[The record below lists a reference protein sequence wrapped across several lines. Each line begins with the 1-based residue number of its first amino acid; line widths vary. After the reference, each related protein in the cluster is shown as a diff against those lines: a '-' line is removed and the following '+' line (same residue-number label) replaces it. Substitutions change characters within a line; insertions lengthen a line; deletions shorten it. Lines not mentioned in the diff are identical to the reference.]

1 MSAPSHVRVIAL
13 IMTISV
19 MVGAGLML
27 EYSSHPPVSKT
38 EPTAPDR
45 MEAHPIPRQSVQR
58 EPTAS
63 APATQPTATIH
74 PRQMY
79 KCAQNGKVTF
89 GDQPCTA
96 SQQAIV
102 VPTEHPPTVAPVQQ
116 ETTLDRMR
124 RQLAQMEADRHR
136 REQQFDQEMAARRQP
151 VSATPDKTIRCTQI
165 DQEISHIDSLLRQP
179 HSAQWGDYWAE
190 QRKKLYD
197 ERFDRH
203 C

>member
-1 MSAPSHVRVIAL
+1 
-13 IMTISV
+13 
-19 MVGAGLML
+19 ML
-27 EYSSHPPVSKT
+27 KLSSHPLVPTT
-38 EPTAPDR
+38 EPAASDR
-45 MEAHPIPRQSVQR
+45 VEALPMPRQSVQR
-58 EPTAS
+58 EPPAS
-63 APATQPTATIH
+63 APVTQPAATIH
-74 PRQMY
+74 SRQMY
-79 KCAQNGKVTF
+79 QCVQNGKMTF
-89 GDQPCTA
+89 SDQPCTA

-102 VPTEHPPTVAPVQQ
+102 VATESPPAVVPVQQ

-151 VSATPDKTIRCTQI
+151 VTVAPDKTIRCTQI

-179 HSAQWGDYWAE
+179 HTAQWGDYWAE
-190 QRKKLYD
+190 QRKKLND